1 MSKKEGN
8 WGDGCFSGFIAILAI
23 AFFVGG
29 WIYGGS
35 FWFGLIL
42 FLIIAG
48 LGGASMGKHH

>member
-23 AFFVGG
+23 AFFLGG